1 MLKVMIG
8 IGIGILVWSNP
19 ESRRITAMVLRGTAD
34 YFDQGPADN
43 SIPFTKRVPPSNFL
57 ND

>member
-19 ESRRITAMVLRGTAD
+19 ESRRISAMVLRGTAD
-34 YFDQGPADN
+34 YFDQVPADN
-43 SIPFTKRVPPSNFL
+43 SLPFTKRVPPSNFL